1 MQTFKVGEV
10 KHWLCHIMPTQVFL
24 VWFLA
29 TSSTVSLFSFL
40 LSHNDR
46 FFGPFQP
53 QLRGTDD
60 ILNVF
65 TTPQRA
71 FSRRPT
77 DSSRRFPNV
86 LVAVVPPSTRHSS
99 HQDSCKIL
107 QTKATV
113 RRASASTI
121 IDTIWYNHQHI
132 GHTIPSSLQQGS
144 AAGTFSQRNQGA
156 AAQRLKKLNVPYK
169 NIEIA
174 EPKNQGDDGD
184 DQMFHYNSL

>member
-1 MQTFKVGEV
+1 
-10 KHWLCHIMPTQVFL
+10 MPTQVFL

-29 TSSTVSLFSFL
+29 TSSRVSLFSFL
-40 LSHNDR
+40 LSLHNDR

-53 QLRGTDD
+53 QLHGTDD

-77 DSSRRFPNV
+77 DFSRRFPNV
-86 LVAVVPPSTRHSS
+86 HVAVVPPSTRHSS
-99 HQDSCKIL
+99 HQDSKIL

-121 IDTIWYNHQHI
+121 INHQPSNHHQHI
-132 GHTIPSSLQQGS
+132 GHTIPSSLQGS
-144 AAGTFSQRNQGA
+144 AGTFSQRNQGA
-156 AAQRLKKLNVPYK
+156 AAQRLKKLNVPC
-169 NIEIA
+169 IEIA
-174 EPKNQGDDGD
+174 EPKNQDDDGD